1 MANYVLEILDGDR
14 AGEVLPVAEQ
24 PMRIGRKPGN
34 DIVLADE
41 KTSGVHCEI
50 VREGDRHV
58 LRDLGSTNGTFL
70 DGKRVTELVLTPGD
84 VVTCGRLRVKFR
96 TADGAAGGADAG
108 DLSVHRL
115 DAGRLK
121 KRGGSMGLVAVL
133 LVIALGGGGWYWW
146 QGQGG
151 GGGENKVGKQQRPVL
166 QIAGNKL
173 GAAAGCEDETGWA
186 LAAAGAGFQP
196 STDANTGRG
205 GFVAMRGE
213 GAEAADF
220 AMATLAEPLPVF
232 AGRTFTIAAHVQSSG
247 GAAIGLRA
255 LCVSNGDAQP
265 FRFRTGTA
273 LAPVEGWQR
282 LEVQVT
288 VPTGCD
294 RLQVELVATL
304 PGTDATAAFDDVA
317 VTESGAPAAIDHE
330 LAESNQRA
338 FGTGTALAVR
348 STDTDNP
355 VTLLEVL
362 PGDVPAAFAGLA
374 AARLLALSDVGAKLA
389 LTTNERSFTIAVTG
403 TESLEL
409 LFPAEAAGNLLGFD
423 IAGGEAGKFGSVAA
437 ESTITARGVL
447 LGDRFTRALVQF
459 AAPVECRGKSGGG
472 LFRLRVAANEV
483 ELVLGFRSER
493 QQAGNLLREANEH
506 VAANQPGKY
515 QPGRALDLLRQLID
529 TVPQDSALLAEA
541 QGLRTRL
548 LTAQADAV
556 AALAKDFDEAEF
568 FDTRGGFER
577 VVTGLDELIALY
589 GEGNLEGGAA
599 ITELRDKAQA
609 RLAAL
614 DAAVLAAQQKRLADM
629 AKAFTDAQQPAL
641 AKLVLDYVKQ
651 HLEPK

>member
-34 DIVLADE
+34 DVVLADE

-84 VVTCGRLRVKFR
+84 VVTVGRLRVKFR
-96 TADGAAGGADAG
+96 AADGAAGDADAG
-108 DLSVHRL
+108 NLAVHRL

-133 LVIALGGGGWYWW
+133 LLLVLGGGGWYWW
-146 QGQGG
+146 QGRNA
-151 GGGENKVGKQQRPVL
+151 GGGEHKVGKQQRAVL

-173 GAAAGCEDETGWA
+173 GAASGCEDETGWT

-205 GFVAMRGE
+205 AFVALRAE
-213 GAEAADF
+213 GSEAADF
-220 AMATLAEPLPVF
+220 AVATLAEPLPVF

-255 LCVSNGDAQP
+255 LCFSNNDAQP

-288 VPTGCD
+288 VPGGCD
-294 RLQVELVATL
+294 RMQIELVATL
-304 PGTDATAAFDDVA
+304 PGADANASFDDVA
-317 VTESGAPAAIDHE
+317 ATESGAPAAIDQD
-330 LAESNQRA
+330 LAESNQKA
-338 FGTGTALAVR
+338 FGTGAALAVR
-348 STDTDNP
+348 STDADNP

-389 LTTNERSFTIAVTG
+389 VSTKERSFGVAVTG
-403 TESLEL
+403 ADALEL
-409 LFPAEAAGNLLGFD
+409 VFPAEAAGNLLGLEV
-423 IAGGEAGKFGSVAA
+423 AGGAAGKFESVAA
-437 ESTITARGVL
+437 DSTFTARGVL
-447 LGDRFTRALVQF
+447 VGDRATRALVQF
-459 AAPVECRGKSGGG
+459 AAPVECRGKTGNG
-472 LFRLRVAANEV
+472 LFRLRVAAAEF
-483 ELVLGFRSER
+483 ELVLGFRNER
-493 QQAGNLLREANEH
+493 QLAGNLLREAK
-506 VAANQPGKY
+506 AAAAGNQPGN
-515 QPGRALDLLRQLID
+515 ALNLLRELAE
-529 TVPQDSALLAEA
+529 TVPQDSALLGQA
-541 QGLRTRL
+541 QELRAQL

-556 AALAKDFDEAEF
+556 VALGKDFDEAEF

-577 VVTGLDELIALY
+577 VVAGLDELVALY
-589 GEGNLEGGAA
+589 GKGNLEGAEA
-599 ITELRDKAQA
+599 IAELRGKAQA
-609 RLAAL
+609 RLDAL
-614 DAAVLAAQQKRLADM
+614 DAAVRGPQQARLTAM

-641 AKLVLDYVKQ
+641 AKLVQDYVKQ
-651 HLEPK
+651 YLEPK